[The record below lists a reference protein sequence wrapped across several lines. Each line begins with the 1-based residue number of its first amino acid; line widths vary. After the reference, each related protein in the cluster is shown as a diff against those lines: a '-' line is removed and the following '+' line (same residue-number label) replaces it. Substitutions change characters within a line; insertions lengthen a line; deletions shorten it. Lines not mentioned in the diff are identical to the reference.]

1 MMYVTYV
8 PFQVVTNLVSRPF
21 VMNGLDTRL
30 GCTRQ
35 GRRQQSKSGEALIN
49 IHDLNCTTGAVVCRR
64 SINSRVYA
72 SIPHTVQPGCLIN

>member
-35 GRRQQSKSGEALIN
+35 GRRQQSKSGEA
-49 IHDLNCTTGAVVCRR
+49 
-64 SINSRVYA
+64 
-72 SIPHTVQPGCLIN
+72 